1 MKINIEDIT
10 LDQIQEF
17 LETGSVENAPENFV
31 AYLKV
36 LEAMHGMFLR
46 IRHYGTKEAILKH
59 VILTHPELE
68 LSPYKANNLYSDMIE
83 YFYADTEISAKAW
96 RNLYATRVD
105 RLATATEIIATDEEG
120 FDRASRMWV
129 RAYKM
134 RGLDQPEPPEIP
146 KEAFAKP
153 IKVYVM
159 DPTFLGE
166 EKINRLEVAKQID
179 ELELTGPQKLLL
191 KQDAGI
197 EPIKLFDNEQE
208 ELRKP
213 ER

>member
-1 MKINIEDIT
+1 MKINIDDIT

-17 LETGSVENAPENFV
+17 LETGNVENAPPKFV

-46 IRHYGTKEAILKH
+46 IRHFGNKEAILKH

-68 LSPYKANNLYSDMIE
+68 LSLYKAGNLYADMIE
-83 YFYADTEISAKAW
+83 YFYADAEISKKAF

-105 RLATATEIIATDEEG
+105 RLATAAEVLSETIED
-120 FDRASRMWV
+120 FDRASRMWT

-134 RGLDQPEPPEIP
+134 RALDTVDAPEIP

-153 IKVYVM
+153 VKVYVM

-166 EKINRLEVAKQID
+166 EKINRLEVARQID
-179 ELELTGPQKLLL
+179 ELDLSEPKKLLL
-191 KQDAGI
+191 KQDAAI

-208 ELRKP
+208 SHRKP